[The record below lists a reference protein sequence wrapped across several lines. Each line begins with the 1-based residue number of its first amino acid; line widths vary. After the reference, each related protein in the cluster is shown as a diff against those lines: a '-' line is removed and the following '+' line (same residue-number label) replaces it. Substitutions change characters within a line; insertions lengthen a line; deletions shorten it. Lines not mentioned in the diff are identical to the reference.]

1 MMAHRLST
9 RYAVLVSVLLGVAP
23 AVTGQSTGRSL
34 EAALADPTI
43 AGALA
48 TVEQRTSET
57 ADFLA
62 GIAAIESPSG
72 QEQKRAEAVAQR
84 MRQIGLS
91 DVRVDTA
98 PNAIGR
104 IRGRSGRA
112 LVFVSTL
119 DDLATVA
126 VHQRNAPAPPRVQG
140 DRVVGPGTNTSST
153 SAALLTAAEAL
164 VDGGFA
170 PAHDLVFA
178 AVAQEET
185 GLVGMKQLYDEYH
198 DRAIAFVDVLGD
210 GRRISC
216 GAIGIH
222 WWKVIAEGPPGH
234 SLGGG
239 VPNVN
244 QGIARAVDRILQLP
258 HPDRHADRR
267 TIINVAMLESG
278 AVYNHKPATGWF
290 SLDVRSL
297 DAPIIEA
304 IEAEVRAILAR
315 VTDETTIVL
324 RMEPFQL
331 TPGGQIPGA
340 RGSTLV
346 RAAVAAS
353 RYLGYEPRLSDT
365 GSSNMN
371 VAVAGGTPAIGLGGS
386 RGERRGY
393 PDEWADIQAMMRTA
407 RHIVLLAGTLGTN

>member
-1 MMAHRLST
+1 M
-9 RYAVLVSVLLGVAP
+9 
-23 AVTGQSTGRSL
+23 
-34 EAALADPTI
+34 
-43 AGALA
+43 
-48 TVEQRTSET
+48 
-57 ADFLA
+57 
-62 GIAAIESPSG
+62 
-72 QEQKRAEAVAQR
+72 
-84 MRQIGLS
+84 
-91 DVRVDTA
+91 
-98 PNAIGR
+98 
-104 IRGRSGRA
+104 
-112 LVFVSTL
+112 FVSTL

-126 VHQRNAPAPPRVQG
+126 VHQRSATAPPRVQG
-140 DRVVGPGTNTSST
+140 DRVVGPGTNTSSS
-153 SAALLTAAEAL
+153 SAALLAAAEAL
-164 VDGGFA
+164 VDGGFT

-178 AVAQEET
+178 AVAQEKT

-210 GRRISC
+210 GRRISY

-244 QGIARAVDRILQLP
+244 QGIGRAVDRILQLP

-340 RGSTLV
+340 RESRLV

-353 RYLGYEPRLSDT
+353 RHLGYDPRLSDT

-393 PDEWADIQAMMRTA
+393 PDEWADVQAMMRTA